1 MACAGYLV
9 LESATPMLVEVSTG
23 VLYCR
28 RVRASAGDKNHEAT
42 PAGDATSEEMPRA
55 LPALEPRAMDKREAS
70 PTSSQQHKMAGM
82 LELEL
87 ESGSGAEPEPE
98 PARAQQVADEGRE
111 EDAVER
117 VLQLSG
123 LVVDV
128 LEREDELD
136 VPSLPGSFQVMTYK
150 VSREPDGSTSSTL
163 RDSVILTARDAASK
177 RLWIKHI
184 KHWNRFGWRETEAIS
199 AARSDLEALEAM
211 VRCFQQTARERR
223 EKLRASM
230 SGRPSSSGSSS
241 QRQHRRRFY
250 RATAHLPL
258 VPPP

>member
-1 MACAGYLV
+1 MACAGFLV
-9 LESATPMLVEVSTG
+9 LESATPVLVEVSAG

-28 RVRASAGDKNHEAT
+28 RARASAGDKRREATT
-42 PAGDATSEEMPRA
+42 PAGDATSEEKTRA

-70 PTSSQQHKMAGM
+70 PASSQQHKMAAM
-82 LELEL
+82 LERER
-87 ESGSGAEPEPE
+87 EPGPEPEPE
-98 PARAQQVADEGRE
+98 PARAQPVADDGGEG
-111 EDAVER
+111 DAVER

-150 VSREPDGSTSSTL
+150 VTRAPDGSTSSTL

-184 KHWNRFGWRETEAIS
+184 KHWNRFGWREAEAIS
-199 AARSDLEALEAM
+199 AAHSDLEALEAM
-211 VRCFQQTARERR
+211 VRRFQQTARERR
-223 EKLRASM
+223 EKLHASM
-230 SGRPSSSGSSS
+230 SSRPSSSGSSS